1 MPTIHPPS
9 PETPFESGFAAHLA
23 VATRSA
29 ERLGSPMAAV
39 TAACL
44 RALRGGGK
52 LLLFGNGGSA
62 ADAQHIASELTIG
75 FGRRRGGIAALAL
88 TTDASALTAAGNDLG
103 FDEVFARQVEALG
116 RPGDV
121 ALGLTTSGRSPNVIA
136 ALRTARRAG
145 LATIGFTGEDGTE
158 LRALCDV
165 VVAVPS
171 CETPRIQEVHLLLG
185 HILCEVIAQELD
197 DDRAR

>member
-1 MPTIHPPS
+1 MPTPS
-9 PETPFESGFAAHLA
+9 IPHPETRFEAGFAAHLA
-23 VATRSA
+23 VALRSA
-29 ERLGSPMAAV
+29 ECLGPPMAAV

-103 FDEVFARQVEALG
+103 FEQVFARQVEALG

-121 ALGLTTSGRSPNVIA
+121 ALGLTTSGRSPNVLA

-145 LATIGFTGEDGTE
+145 LSTIGWTGRGRGGASRPVRPRRGGAERRDAPHPGDPSAPRAHPVRGAGAGT
-158 LRALCDV
+158 R
-165 VVAVPS
+165 
-171 CETPRIQEVHLLLG
+171 R
-185 HILCEVIAQELD
+185 
-197 DDRAR
+197 

>member
-1 MPTIHPPS
+1 MPTPLPPL
-9 PETPFESGFAAHLA
+9 PETRFEIGFAAHLA
-23 VATRSA
+23 VAARSA
-29 ERLGSPMAAV
+29 ALLGPPMAAV

-103 FDEVFARQVEALG
+103 FEQVFARQVEALG

-121 ALGLTTSGRSPNVIA
+121 ALGLTTSGRSPNVLA

-145 LATIGFTGEDGTE
+145 LATIGWTGEAAAE
-158 LRALCDV
+158 LRSLCDH

-185 HILCEVIAQELD
+185 HILCGEIEQELD
-197 DDRAR
+197 DDRPR